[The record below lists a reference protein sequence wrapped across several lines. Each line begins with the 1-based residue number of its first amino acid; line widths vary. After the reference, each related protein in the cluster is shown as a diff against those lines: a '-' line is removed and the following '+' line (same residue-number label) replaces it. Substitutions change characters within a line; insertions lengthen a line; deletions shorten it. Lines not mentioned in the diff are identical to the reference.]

1 MNQTPN
7 NHDRP
12 ISNHSHGLFNN
23 IYMRKE
29 KNVPYSLLVSHEFS
43 QGSYYPVPN
52 EKLGWVEFVKPSF
65 LPLYYKTEI
74 CSEAGFSKQKPPT
87 DKSK

>member
-1 MNQTPN
+1 MNQTTN

-52 EKLGWVEFVKPSF
+52 EKLGWGGMLISTNLENQ
-65 LPLYYKTEI
+65 LPLFFTLFEVVNKH
-74 CSEAGFSKQKPPT
+74 FLFNPV
-87 DKSK
+87 